1 MDHYNTLG
9 VNKNATPDEIKQ
21 AYRKLANKHHPDK
34 GGDTSYFQKIQEA
47 YETLGDPNKRQEY
60 DTPMPQGFNG
70 GFGMHGFPGGFSFHT
85 GPMDI
90 NDIFGQMFG
99 GHHHRQQT
107 TYRTAVW
114 VTLEQVYSGDEQVLN
129 LQTQTGPQTV
139 KVDIPKGI
147 DNGATLRYENLIPNA
162 ILLIDFRIHNH
173 PKFERRGLDLYSSA
187 DISILDLIVGTEI
200 EFTTIS
206 GKKFKVSVKPQTH
219 PNTTL
224 KISGQGLEQN
234 HTVGDQF
241 IVINPIMPAIID
253 ESITNSIL
261 QSRSK

>member
-129 LQTQTGPQTV
+129 LQTG

-173 PKFERRGLDLYSSA
+173 PKFERRGLDLYSST